1 MAPGNHTRPSGSTR
15 RPKLPT
21 GRWRLEAASASPKS
35 SPYGDKSDLE
45 RGDLPR
51 PSPSGCP
58 VKSTLKKTFRISRT
72 GRLLP
77 KSYLFWD
84 RSDLKRKK
92 V

>member
-1 MAPGNHTRPSGSTR
+1 
-15 RPKLPT
+15 
-21 GRWRLEAASASPKS
+21 
-35 SPYGDKSDLE
+35 LE

-58 VKSTLKKTFRISRT
+58 VKSTLKKTFRIGRT